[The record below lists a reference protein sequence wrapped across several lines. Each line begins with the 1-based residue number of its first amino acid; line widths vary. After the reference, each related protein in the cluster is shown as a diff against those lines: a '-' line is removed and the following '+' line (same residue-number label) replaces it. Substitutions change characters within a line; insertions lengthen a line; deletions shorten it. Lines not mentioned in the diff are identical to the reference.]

1 VAGSA
6 EADTGFIP
14 MYPDAWLYS
23 GEEGW
28 DSTVAIR
35 PRRCG
40 YQATRRVSGAL
51 VELVIVR
58 P

>member
-6 EADTGFIP
+6 EADKGFIP
-14 MYPDAWLYS
+14 VYPDAWLTRARKDGLNRGNPPKEVRAS
-23 GEEGW
+23 S
-28 DSTVAIR
+28 DS
-35 PRRCG
+35 
-40 YQATRRVSGAL
+40 RVSGAL